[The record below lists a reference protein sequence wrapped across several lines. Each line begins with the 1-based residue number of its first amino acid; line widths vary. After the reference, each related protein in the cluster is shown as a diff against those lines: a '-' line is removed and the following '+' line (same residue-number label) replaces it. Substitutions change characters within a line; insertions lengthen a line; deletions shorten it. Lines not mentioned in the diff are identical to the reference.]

1 MATSTITLYKGCK
14 ILPGKN
20 FAVDSVSA
28 YLETVPHTT
37 FTNCQYIKDA
47 NKLSLSIRLDI
58 DQSQLSGALS
68 YSDSYNYCMIVNS
81 DTDEMEYLYFITNK
95 DWVSSR
101 CIRLD
106 LAMDVLN
113 TYPKGTYYKLGDK
126 TKIYRQHKDRIFHA
140 DIVTSSG
147 VEQEAHT
154 TTETGWTQLPDNTW
168 TFNGTFSFDVPQGD
182 GTLGTELSCDNNPI
196 SFEYELGSTATKG
209 RFSVNYL
216 YKLDFNLILD
226 WTYTKSQWGRKIDF
240 MPEGVNATLYHNSA
254 ADRNIEE
261 PINTSWNLVY
271 KNAPLA
277 EGQTETDVIECY
289 LYPDDAVQVRANSK
303 LDAININNI
312 DSYGYYYIFNDG
324 LPNRITNF
332 NKSFKLYDGEGN
344 YLASVDGNEDEG
356 VVNWVV
362 INKVNDKLVLRQYLT
377 QKSLVGAYTTIPV
390 KTINNLTSIVTNLKT
405 ALNYYRSTELVENLN
420 VINKFP
426 TGVWANDEYVTVTL
440 NSFNAVDRT
449 DSKILKIIKLPY
461 CPCDLE
467 YEDGV
472 IIVASS
478 NWNYDTVAN
487 TLKLTDINSK
497 LIRDLTT
504 NVAINPLSPLSLNV
518 PTLDTAAKRNDYYES
533 KLYHSELYQ
542 PKITY
547 DSFGFQFNLERVS
560 SFDYLKQK
568 KFDIDFIMT
577 STINSKFMFRFKDYN
592 PINAIDDYPNVMIVS
607 RNNEVSMY
615 NSPYLDY
622 LRNGYNY
629 DQKAKT
635 LSAVQNGLN
644 VVFGGLGAGV
654 NAAVISGGIG
664 RAARQE
670 LAKARGLYNINE
682 LVDFDSPDAVRTMS
696 NANAARQRVQTA
708 QEGVNAVN
716 SRLIGVGAAA
726 GISVASGIAN
736 SVLSAVQTENSL
748 NAKMASLQA
757 QAVSVAGSDDLD
769 LLEAYS
775 GNRAKLITYKA
786 SDEVRALMADLFYY
800 CGYVESA
807 QASPNTNTRYW
818 FNFVQCDADVERTTN
833 IGEDIKAALRAL
845 YANGVTFLHTHQINN
860 TWTWDFD
867 QKNENWEVSVLN

>member
-47 NKLSLSIRLDI
+47 NKLSLSIKLDI

-95 DWVSSR
+95 EWVSSR

-113 TYPKGTYYKLGDK
+113 TYPKGNYYTLGDK

-140 DIVTSSG
+140 DIPTSSG
-147 VEQEAHT
+147 TEEQSYTAAD
-154 TTETGWTQLPDNTW
+154 TGWTQLSDNTW
-168 TFNGTFSFDVPQGD
+168 SFSGTFGFTVPQGD
-182 GTLGTELSCDNNPI
+182 GTLTTEFRCDNNPI
-196 SFEYELGSTATKG
+196 SFEYELGSTATTG

-216 YKLDFNLILD
+216 YKLDFTLFLD
-226 WTYTKSQWGRKIDF
+226 WAYTKSQWGRKIDF
-240 MPEGVNATLYHNSA
+240 MPEGVNATLYHNSTV
-254 ADRNIEE
+254 DQKIVE
-261 PINTSWNLVY
+261 PVDSSWNLVY
-271 KNAPLA
+271 KNAPLT
-277 EGQTETDVIECY
+277 ETQTSTDVIDCY
-289 LYPDDAVQVRANSK
+289 LYPDEAVQVRAYATLSAIDANSV
-303 LDAININNI
+303 DANN
-312 DSYGYYYIFNDG
+312 YYYIFNDG
-324 LPNRITNF
+324 LPDNISNI
-332 NKSFKLYDGEGN
+332 NKSFKLYDTNGN
-344 YLASVDGNEDEG
+344 YLASVDGNADEG
-356 VVNWVV
+356 TVHWIV
-362 INKVNDKLVLRQYLT
+362 INKVNDKLTLRQYN
-377 QKSLVGAYTTIPV
+377 TTRSKIGV
-390 KTINNLTSIVTNLKT
+390 IATKLAKTIENLASIVPDLKT
-405 ALNYYRSTELVENLN
+405 SLNYYKSTQLSTGIN
-420 VINKFP
+420 VINQFP
-426 TGVWANDEYVTVTL
+426 TGVWANYEYVTVTL
-440 NSFNAVDRT
+440 DSFNVVDRT

-467 YEDGV
+467 YEDDIVV
-472 IIVASS
+472 IASS
-478 NWNYDTVAN
+478 NWKYDAVAN

-497 LIRDLTT
+497 LIRDLTSD
-504 NVAINPLSPLSLNV
+504 VNPLAPLSLNA
-518 PTLDTAAKRNDYYES
+518 PTTDPTAERNDYYES

-547 DSFGFQFNLERVS
+547 DSFGFQFSLERVS
-560 SFDYLKQK
+560 SFEYLKQK

-577 STINSKFMFRFKDYN
+577 STINSKFMFRFKNYN
-592 PINAIDDYPNVMIVS
+592 PITATDDYPNVMIVA

-622 LRNGYNY
+622 IRNGYNY

-644 VVFGGLGAGV
+644 VVFGGLGAGT
-654 NAAVISGGIG
+654 NAAVIGGGLSGSATRERRELQQQVTDAY
-664 RAARQE
+664 RAGYTRDSDAEYFAE
-670 LAKARGLYNINE
+670 LYRGINE
-682 LVDFDSPDAVRTMS
+682 LRAPAK
-696 NANAARQRVQTA
+696 AEARSA
-708 QEGVNAVN
+708 LLSGI
-716 SRLIGVGAAA
+716 SG
-726 GISVASGIAN
+726 GISVASGISN
-736 SVLSAVQTENSL
+736 SVLSAVQTENTL
-748 NAKMASLQA
+748 QAKMASLQA

-786 SDEVRALMADLFYY
+786 SDDVRALMADLFYY

-807 QASPNTNTRYW
+807 QASPNTTTRYW
-818 FNFVQCDADVERTTN
+818 FNFVQCDADIERTTN
-833 IGEDIKAALRAL
+833 MGDDVRAALRAL
-845 YANGVTFLHTHQINN
+845 YASGVTFLHTHQINN